1 MNISQKTEWMERISS
16 NLILKTRKRF
26 ISAWTKETNMVS
38 ICCSLFIYFSV
49 LQGVNTKQFLLHT
62 LQFSSV
68 LYSIPCY
75 KKLEIN
81 TVPPP
86 PPKRKVGWGGVGWT
100 VWRRWKGTV
109 GRVTRHD
116 NGDFLSFFFER
127 NGFFIRRSPRKRS
140 TENALER
147 PGSSSLKSTQWT
159 SPRKK
164 WKLPCPVSRKGVL
177 HHLRRHQILQDQSQ
191 V

>member
-38 ICCSLFIYFSV
+38 ICCSSFIT
-49 LQGVNTKQFLLHT
+49 LQYYKGEILNSFCCIHC
-62 LQFSSV
+62 QFSSV

-81 TVPPP
+81 TVFPPETQ
-86 PPKRKVGWGGVGWT
+86 GWVRGSGVNPLAELEGSRWPGYKAWQ
-100 VWRRWKGTV
+100 WR
-109 GRVTRHD
+109 
-116 NGDFLSFFFER
+116 LSFLFFER

-147 PGSSSLKSTQWT
+147 PGSSSPKSIQWT